1 MRNSSFFGYKP
12 DFKFI
17 LAFIIVLG
25 CSIICGIVLYKPVT
39 SNEYFRNFVCE
50 YVYNAFNF
58 NNGPILLSH
67 ILADLI
73 YLYALF
79 FICYF
84 TKIKYPTLVFIF
96 IRGLFLGIY
105 SSLLI
110 IVCSFS
116 GILVLLIIFLPST
129 IVSLA
134 LCLIIMEGCKL
145 FPKKYAVGIP
155 AVMAVV
161 GCLVLVIL
169 VNFIFRIIIII
180 V

>member
-1 MRNSSFFGYKP
+1 MRNSSFCGYKP
-12 DFKFI
+12 DIRFI
-17 LAFIIVLG
+17 LAFLITLI

-79 FICYF
+79 FICFF
-84 TKIKYPTLVFIF
+84 TKLKYPTLVLIF
-96 IRGLFLGIY
+96 IRGMFLGIY
-105 SSLLI
+105 ASLLI
-110 IVCSFS
+110 VVCSFS
-116 GILVLLIIFLPST
+116 GILVLLIIFLPAT
-129 IVSLA
+129 LISLA
-134 LCLIIMEGCKL
+134 LCLFVMEGCKL
-145 FPKKYAVGIP
+145 FPKKYAIGIP
-155 AVMAVV
+155 AILAVSD
-161 GCLVLVIL
+161 CLVLVIL
-169 VNFIFRIIIII
+169 VNVVFRIIIII